1 MFTIHIP
8 IYWRRGNLRVKII
21 KNYVSLFIL
30 FLICREVFHISFID
44 YADIKYFF
52 PQRSIYIA
60 FSLLVNYLY
69 LKIVFDCIFQYIEID
84 IFSIIR
90 MGRKK
95 YHTMMFKR
103 IVNTLVVFVFFSILN
118 DFFFYDICILGLIGT
133 VFIEIVVGLCMSLF
147 YKRLGSHTFMI
158 TFILIIF
165 IKYLITLASGIMS

>member
-1 MFTIHIP
+1 MKT
-8 IYWRRGNLRVKII
+8 I

-30 FLICREVFHISFID
+30 FLICREVFHISFTD
-44 YADIKYFF
+44 YIDIKYFF
-52 PQRSIYIA
+52 PQRSIYIV

-103 IVNTLVVFVFFSILN
+103 IVNTLVAFLFFSILT
-118 DFFFYDICILGLIGT
+118 DFYFYDICILGLIGT
-133 VFIEIVVGLCMSLF
+133 ICIEIGVGLCISFF
-147 YKRLGSHTFMI
+147 YKKLGSHTFMI
-158 TFILIIF
+158 AFILIMF
-165 IKYLITLASGIMS
+165 NKYLITLTSGF

>member
-1 MFTIHIP
+1 M
-8 IYWRRGNLRVKII
+8 KII

-52 PQRSIYIA
+52 PQKSIYIA

-95 YHTMMFKR
+95 YHAMMFKR
-103 IVNTLVVFVFFSILN
+103 IVFTLVAFVFFSILT
-118 DFFFYDICILGLIGT
+118 DFFFYDIFILGLIGT
-133 VFIEIVVGLCMSLF
+133 ICIEIGVGLCMSFF
-147 YKRLGSHTFMI
+147 YKKLGSHTFVI
-158 TFILIIF
+158 AFILIMF
-165 IKYLITLASGIMS
+165 TKYLITLTSGF

>member
-1 MFTIHIP
+1 M
-8 IYWRRGNLRVKII
+8 KII

-30 FLICREVFHISFID
+30 FLICREVFHISFTD
-44 YADIKYFF
+44 YIDIKCFF
-52 PQRSIYIA
+52 PQRPIYIV
-60 FSLLVNYLY
+60 FSPLVNYLY

-103 IVNTLVVFVFFSILN
+103 IVFTLVAFVLFSILT

-133 VFIEIVVGLCMSLF
+133 ICIEIGVGLCISFF
-147 YKRLGSHTFMI
+147 YKKLGSHTFMI
-158 TFILIIF
+158 AFILIMF
-165 IKYLITLASGIMS
+165 TKYLITLTSGF

>member
-1 MFTIHIP
+1 M
-8 IYWRRGNLRVKII
+8 KII
-21 KNYVSLFIL
+21 KNYVPLFIL
-30 FLICREVFHISFID
+30 FLICREVFHINFFD

-52 PQRSIYIA
+52 PQRPIYIV

-103 IVNTLVVFVFFSILN
+103 IVFTLVEFVFFSILT
-118 DFFFYDICILGLIGT
+118 DFFLYDIRILGLIGT
-133 VFIEIVVGLCMSLF
+133 VCIEIGVGLCMSFF
-147 YKRLGSHTFMI
+147 YKKLGSHTFMI
-158 TFILIIF
+158 AFILIMF
-165 IKYLITLASGIMS
+165 TKYLITLTSGF

>member
-1 MFTIHIP
+1 M
-8 IYWRRGNLRVKII
+8 KII

-30 FLICREVFHISFID
+30 FLICREVFHIYFTD
-44 YADIKYFF
+44 YIDIKYFF
-52 PQRSIYIA
+52 PQRSIYIV

-103 IVNTLVVFVFFSILN
+103 IVFTLVAFVLFSILT
-118 DFFFYDICILGLIGT
+118 DFFFYDICILRLIGT
-133 VFIEIVVGLCMSLF
+133 ICIEIGVGLCMSFF
-147 YKRLGSHTFMI
+147 YKKLGSHTFMI
-158 TFILIIF
+158 AFILIMF
-165 IKYLITLASGIMS
+165 TKYLITLTSGF

>member
-1 MFTIHIP
+1 MKT
-8 IYWRRGNLRVKII
+8 I

-30 FLICREVFHISFID
+30 FLICREVFHISFTD
-44 YADIKYFF
+44 YIDIKYFF
-52 PQRSIYIA
+52 PQRSIYIV

-103 IVNTLVVFVFFSILN
+103 IVNTLVAFVFFSILT
-118 DFFFYDICILGLIGT
+118 DFYFYDICILGLIGT
-133 VFIEIVVGLCMSLF
+133 ICIEIGVGLCISFF
-147 YKRLGSHTFMI
+147 YKKLGSHTFMI
-158 TFILIIF
+158 TFILIMF
-165 IKYLITLASGIMS
+165 TKYLITLTSGF

>member
-1 MFTIHIP
+1 MKT
-8 IYWRRGNLRVKII
+8 I

-30 FLICREVFHISFID
+30 FLICKEVFHINFND

-52 PQRSIYIA
+52 PQRTIYIV
-60 FSLLVNYLY
+60 FSLLVTYFY

-95 YHTMMFKR
+95 YHTLMLER
-103 IVNTLVVFVFFSILN
+103 IVNTLVVFVFFSILT

-158 TFILIIF
+158 TFILIVF
-165 IKYLITLASGIMS
+165 TKYLITLASGIMS

>member
-1 MFTIHIP
+1 MKT
-8 IYWRRGNLRVKII
+8 N

-30 FLICREVFHISFID
+30 FLICREVFHISFTD
-44 YADIKYFF
+44 YIDIKYFF
-52 PQRSIYIA
+52 PQRSIYIV

-103 IVNTLVVFVFFSILN
+103 IVNTLVAFVFFSILT
-118 DFFFYDICILGLIGT
+118 DFYFYDICILGLIGT
-133 VFIEIVVGLCMSLF
+133 ICIEIGVGLCISFF
-147 YKRLGSHTFMI
+147 YKKLGSHTFMI
-158 TFILIIF
+158 AFILIMF
-165 IKYLITLASGIMS
+165 TKYLITLTSGF

>member
-1 MFTIHIP
+1 MFLSSFFFL
-8 IYWRRGNLRVKII
+8 YVKKYFISTLLI
-21 KNYVSLFIL
+21 MQISNISFLKDLFIL
-30 FLICREVFHISFID
+30 F
-44 YADIKYFF
+44 
-52 PQRSIYIA
+52 

-103 IVNTLVVFVFFSILN
+103 IVYTLVVFVLFSILT

-147 YKRLGSHTFMI
+147 YKRLGTHTFMI
-158 TFILIIF
+158 AFILITF
-165 IKYLITLASGIMS
+165 TKYLITLASGIMS

>member
-1 MFTIHIP
+1 MKT
-8 IYWRRGNLRVKII
+8 I

-30 FLICREVFHISFID
+30 FLICREVFHISFTD
-44 YADIKYFF
+44 YIDIKYFF
-52 PQRSIYIA
+52 PQRSLYIV

-103 IVNTLVVFVFFSILN
+103 IVNTLVAFLFFSILT
-118 DFFFYDICILGLIGT
+118 DFYFYDICILGLIGT
-133 VFIEIVVGLCMSLF
+133 ICIEIGVGLCISFF
-147 YKRLGSHTFMI
+147 YKKLGSHTFMI
-158 TFILIIF
+158 AFILIMF
-165 IKYLITLASGIMS
+165 TKYLITLTSGF

>member
-1 MFTIHIP
+1 ME
-8 IYWRRGNLRVKII
+8 II
-21 KNYVSLFIL
+21 KNYVFLFIL
-30 FLICREVFHISFID
+30 FLICREVFHISFND
-44 YADIKYFF
+44 YIDIKYFF
-52 PQRSIYIA
+52 PQRPIYIV

-103 IVNTLVVFVFFSILN
+103 IVFTLVEFVFFSILT

-133 VFIEIVVGLCMSLF
+133 ICIEIGVGLCMSFF
-147 YKRLGSHTFMI
+147 YKKLGSHTFMI
-158 TFILIIF
+158 AFILIMF
-165 IKYLITLASGIMS
+165 TKYLITLASGF

>member
-1 MFTIHIP
+1 MKT
-8 IYWRRGNLRVKII
+8 I

-30 FLICREVFHISFID
+30 FLICKEVFHINFND

-52 PQRSIYIA
+52 PQRTIYIV
-60 FSLLVNYLY
+60 FSLLVNYFN
-69 LKIVFDCIFQYIEID
+69 LKIVFDYIFQYIEID

-95 YHTMMFKR
+95 YHTLMLER
-103 IVNTLVVFVFFSILN
+103 IVNTLVVFVFFSILT
-118 DFFFYDICILGLIGT
+118 DFFFYDICILGLIGA

-158 TFILIIF
+158 TFILIVF
-165 IKYLITLASGIMS
+165 TKYLITLASGIMS

>member
-1 MFTIHIP
+1 MKT
-8 IYWRRGNLRVKII
+8 I

-30 FLICREVFHISFID
+30 FLICREVFHINFID

-52 PQRSIYIA
+52 PQRPIYIV

-69 LKIVFDCIFQYIEID
+69 LKIVSDCIFQYIEID
-84 IFSIIR
+84 TLSIIR

-95 YHTMMFKR
+95 YHAMMFKR
-103 IVNTLVVFVFFSILN
+103 IVFTLVVFVLFSILT

-147 YKRLGSHTFMI
+147 YKRLGTHTFMI

>member
-1 MFTIHIP
+1 M
-8 IYWRRGNLRVKII
+8 KII

-52 PQRSIYIA
+52 PQRTIYIV
-60 FSLLVNYLY
+60 FSLLVNHFY
-69 LKIVFDCIFQYIEID
+69 LKIVFACIFQYIEID

-103 IVNTLVVFVFFSILN
+103 IVNTLVVFVLFSILT
-118 DFFFYDICILGLIGT
+118 DFFFYNICILGLIET
-133 VFIEIVVGLCMSLF
+133 VCIEIGVGLCMSFF
-147 YKRLGSHTFMI
+147 YKKLGTHTFMI
-158 TFILIIF
+158 AFILIMF
-165 IKYLITLASGIMS
+165 TKYLITLTSGF

>member
-1 MFTIHIP
+1 MKT
-8 IYWRRGNLRVKII
+8 I

-30 FLICREVFHISFID
+30 FFICKEVFHISFND

-52 PQRSIYIA
+52 PQRPIYIV
-60 FSLLVNYLY
+60 FSLLVNYFY
-69 LKIVFDCIFQYIEID
+69 LKIVFYCIFQYIEID

-95 YHTMMFKR
+95 YHTLMLER
-103 IVNTLVVFVFFSILN
+103 IVNTLVVFVFFSILT

-165 IKYLITLASGIMS
+165 IKYLTTLASGIMS